1 MIMEIAIKIIM
12 IKMTTMGSSFQL
24 FSGTIGIWSV
34 GFCGWSKTGGPGEKS
49 GKTEQRG
56 DNKINP
62 HVTPGLVIR
71 CSLRYAIP
79 SSQLVWFVRFFFM
92 KTKKKVYVQT

>member
-34 GFCGWSKTGGPGEKS
+34 GFCGWSETGGPGEKP

-56 DNKINP
+56 ENHQQNQPTRDARFSNQVLSP
-62 HVTPGLVIR
+62 LCHPLFPVSLV
-71 CSLRYAIP
+71 C
-79 SSQLVWFVRFFFM
+79 
-92 KTKKKVYVQT
+92 

>member
-34 GFCGWSKTGGPGEKS
+34 GFCGWSETGGPREKP
-49 GKTEQRG
+49 GKPEQRG
-56 DNKINP
+56 ENHQQNQPTRDARF
-62 HVTPGLVIR
+62 R

-79 SSQLVWFVRFFFM
+79 SSQLVWFVSFFFM
-92 KTKKKVYVQT
+92 KTKRKIYVQT

>member
-1 MIMEIAIKIIM
+1 
-12 IKMTTMGSSFQL
+12 MGSSFQL

-79 SSQLVWFVRFFFM
+79 SSQLVWFVSFFYENKKESICADL
-92 KTKKKVYVQT
+92 KT

>member
-34 GFCGWSKTGGPGEKS
+34 GFCGWSKTGGPGEKPS
-49 GKTEQRG
+49 KEGRTI
-56 DNKINP
+56 NKINP
-62 HVTPGLVIR
+62 HVTPGSGAL
-71 CSLRYAIP
+71 SAMP
-79 SSQLVWFVRFFFM
+79 SPLPS
-92 KTKKKVYVQT
+92 

>member
-1 MIMEIAIKIIM
+1 
-12 IKMTTMGSSFQL
+12 MGSSFQL

-34 GFCGWSKTGGPGEKS
+34 GFCGWSKTGGPGEKPS
-49 GKTEQRG
+49 KEGRTI
-56 DNKINP
+56 NKINP

-79 SSQLVWFVRFFFM
+79 SSQLVWFVSFFFM

>member
-1 MIMEIAIKIIM
+1 
-12 IKMTTMGSSFQL
+12 MGSSFQL

-56 DNKINP
+56 ENHQQNQPTP
-62 HVTPGLVIR
+62 HLTPGLVIR

-79 SSQLVWFVRFFFM
+79 SSQLVWFVSFFL
-92 KTKKKVYVQT
+92 